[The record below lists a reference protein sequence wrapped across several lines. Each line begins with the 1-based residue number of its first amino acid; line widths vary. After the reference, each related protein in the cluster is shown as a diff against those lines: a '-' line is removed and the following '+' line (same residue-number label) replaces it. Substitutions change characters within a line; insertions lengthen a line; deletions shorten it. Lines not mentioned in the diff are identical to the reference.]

1 MEKERRTKFS
11 ILNIAVMAVLVAMQI
26 VLARFAGIQ
35 INEGLRLSFES
46 IPIILA
52 GFWLGPVGGMLVAAV
67 ADFLGWLV
75 SGYGVYFP
83 LYTVGPVLLGLLSGI
98 GAKLFLK
105 GEPTWKSG
113 WKAILL
119 VLVAE
124 VCSSLLYGT
133 WALTLYYSIIVGK
146 EVPFSVLF
154 LTRISTK
161 PVTMVLDALLAFLIH
176 KAVYRTVVCKVLR
189 RPAPKQN

>member
-1 MEKERRTKFS
+1 MEKERRTTFS

-26 VLARFAGIQ
+26 VLARFAGVQ

-46 IPIILA
+46 ISTILA

-83 LYTVGPVLLGLLSGI
+83 LYTVGPVLLGLLTGI
-98 GAKLFLK
+98 GANIFLK
-105 GEPTWKSG
+105 GEPAWKAA
-113 WKAILL
+113 WKAILIIL
-119 VLVAE
+119 LAE

-154 LTRISTK
+154 LARLSTK

-176 KAVYRTVVCKVLR
+176 KAVYRTVVCNILH
-189 RPAPKQN
+189 RPTPTQN

>member
-1 MEKERRTKFS
+1 MEKERRTTFS

-26 VLARFAGIQ
+26 VLARFAGVQ

-46 IPIILA
+46 IPTILA

-83 LYTVGPVLLGLLSGI
+83 LYTVGPVLLGLLTGI
-98 GAKLFLK
+98 GANIFLK
-105 GEPTWKSG
+105 GEPAWKAA
-113 WKAILL
+113 WKAILIIL
-119 VLVAE
+119 LAE

-146 EVPFSVLF
+146 EVLFSVLF
-154 LTRISTK
+154 LARLSTK

-176 KAVYRTVVCKVLR
+176 KAVYRTVVCNILH
-189 RPAPKQN
+189 RPTPTQN

>member
-1 MEKERRTKFS
+1 MEKERRTTFS

-26 VLARFAGIQ
+26 VLARFAGVQ

-46 IPIILA
+46 IPTILA

-83 LYTVGPVLLGLLSGI
+83 LYTVGPVLLGLLTGI
-98 GAKLFLK
+98 GANIFLK
-105 GEPTWKSG
+105 GEPA
-113 WKAILL
+113 WKAILIIL
-119 VLVAE
+119 LAE

-154 LTRISTK
+154 LARLSTK

-176 KAVYRTVVCKVLR
+176 KAVYRTVVCNILH
-189 RPAPKQN
+189 RPTPTQN